1 MINAKFR
8 KSFATPFAAAF
19 VAAFIALTIALAK
32 SAGVL
37 GWEADVNR
45 KRMCDNNEDIMIQDS
60 NWKGIEN

>member
-8 KSFATPFAAAF
+8 KSFATPFAAF

-45 KRMCDNNEDIMIQDS
+45 KRLCDNNEDIMIQDS
-60 NWKGIEN
+60 N